1 MNTVNSGGRVVTAIQ
16 GATRLASSA
25 AFKLGYE
32 DVIKSGPYRY
42 DLPSKREGVD
52 YARGR
57 NFAIWCKANNAPR
70 STWRNGVAAKTV
82 IERIVRSIWSEYVI

>member
-1 MNTVNSGGRVVTAIQ
+1 MLNAGGRVVTPIQ
-16 GATRLASSA
+16 GAQRLGTSA

-32 DVIKSGPYRY
+32 DYIKERTYNY
-42 DLPSKREGVD
+42 DIPSKADGID

-82 IERIVRSIWSEYVI
+82 IERILRAIHSSYVI

>member
-1 MNTVNSGGRVVTAIQ
+1 MLNAGGRVVTPIQ
-16 GATRLASSA
+16 GAKRLGTSA

-32 DVIKSGPYRY
+32 DYIKSREYNY
-42 DLPSKREGVD
+42 DIPSKADGID

-70 STWRNGVAAKTV
+70 SSWRNGVAAKTV
-82 IERIVRSIWSEYVI
+82 IDRIVQSIRSNYVI

>member
-1 MNTVNSGGRVVTAIQ
+1 MLNSGNRVVTHIE
-16 GATRLASSA
+16 GAKRLGISS

-32 DVIKSGPYRY
+32 DYIKERTYNY
-42 DLPSKREGVD
+42 DIPSKVEGID

-82 IERIVRSIWSEYVI
+82 VERIVQAIRSKYVI